1 MTVLVTG
8 FGPFGDVDQNPSWDA
23 VRLLAERRAVH
34 AERLDVS
41 FRRATAR
48 VRDLIAEL
56 RPDVVVNVGLAASR
70 RALSLERVAVN
81 LADARIPDVDGDQ
94 PVDEP
99 AVPGAPTALLTTLPV
114 KAIRA
119 RLRAAGLPGGAPVEL
134 SLSAGTYVCNAVML
148 AALAAA
154 PAGTRAG
161 FVHVPP
167 ADVLPPAAVAAALD
181 VVVATALEVRGDLP
195 VAAGVED

>member
-8 FGPFGDVDQNPSWDA
+8 FGPFGDVERNPSWDA
-23 VRLLAERRAVH
+23 VRLLAERRPVH

-48 VRDLIAEL
+48 VRKLVAEL
-56 RPDVVVNVGLAASR
+56 RPDVVVSVGLAASR
-70 RALSLERVAVN
+70 RVLSFERVAVN
-81 LADARIPDVDGDQ
+81 LADARIPDVDGCQ
-94 PVDEP
+94 PVDVP
-99 AVPGAPTALLTTLPV
+99 AVPGAPVALFTTLPV
-114 KAIRA
+114 KAALA
-119 RLRAAGLPGGAPVEL
+119 RLRADGVPAEL

-148 AALAAA
+148 AGLAAA

-167 ADVLPPAAVAAALD
+167 AEVIAPERVAAALD
-181 VVVATALEVRGDLP
+181 VVVATALETRDDLR
-195 VAAGVED
+195 VAGGVED